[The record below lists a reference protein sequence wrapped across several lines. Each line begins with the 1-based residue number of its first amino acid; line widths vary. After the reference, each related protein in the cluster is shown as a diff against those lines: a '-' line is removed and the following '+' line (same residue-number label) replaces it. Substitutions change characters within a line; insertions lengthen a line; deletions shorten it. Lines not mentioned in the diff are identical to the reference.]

1 MYNVYNSP
9 FLFRAQQCLPLY
21 SEPSQH
27 SWDIHNHKSNI
38 LVPSIASTFSCCIG
52 KNVFDLTLFFHACHW
67 LLPQNVSTQ
76 SFFFF
81 FFFILLLLCVKA
93 NLQDYYSKAFLGG
106 KAWSIQKKRLLF
118 LTFIMWNT
126 EENTQTTSIR
136 FREVQSIALSC
147 SLNF

>member
-1 MYNVYNSP
+1 MYKVYNSP

-67 LLPQNVSTQ
+67 LLPQNVSTVI
-76 SFFFF
+76 FFFSS
-81 FFFILLLLCVKA
+81 L
-93 NLQDYYSKAFLGG
+93 YYYYYVLKQIYKTTIQKHSWEGRLGVSRRRDCSFSHLSCG
-106 KAWSIQKKRLLF
+106 IQKKTHRLLPYAS
-118 LTFIMWNT
+118 
-126 EENTQTTSIR
+126 EKYR
-136 FREVQSIALSC
+136 ALPC
-147 SLNF
+147 LAA